1 MSVEIQ
7 KINQRLEGELI
18 HGDRLYGVPF
28 VLPGDKVGYRII
40 GRGKR
45 RRIVLES
52 IEPVAP
58 EFSRYQRQ
66 IPFCDHFTKCGG
78 CLGQYFS
85 IEDQFQLKAGPY
97 IDLIKSKFHLN
108 TLSILPNQDRR
119 YRNRMDFVVEAD
131 TIGLRPIGNYR
142 GFVDIVSCKIQQ
154 EKSDLILHYI
164 RSLIKQNPELPF
176 HRKTKTGILKYVTIR
191 QGKISGAVILT
202 ICKDT
207 ANEPTLH
214 HFQNKLIE
222 LLKQFEQNHNYQ
234 FSLTQCEIGPLSETS
249 AVEIGQVLY
258 GQSFFEESL
267 GPLYFQVPV
276 DSFFQPNPVGFY
288 KLFEAAIKEIEK
300 LSVNST
306 ISTIESII
314 DLYCGSAV
322 LSLVFA
328 KLLPSIQI
336 IQGADFS
343 KSGIELGKANIEK
356 FNITNRTISFEL
368 QAIDLNRSPIQF
380 QDSSLVIVDPP
391 RAGLAVGVIE
401 WLNWVCTSPLL
412 LYISCN
418 PMQQIKD
425 IDSIS
430 NCYQPVFAAVT
441 DPFPQTAHLESAVLL
456 QRKATVE

>member
-18 HGDRLYGVPF
+18 HGDRLYCVPF

-45 RRIVLES
+45 RRIVVES
-52 IEPVAP
+52 IEPVSP

-66 IPFCDHFTKCGG
+66 APFCEHFTKCGG
-78 CLGQYFS
+78 CRGQYFS

-97 IDLIKSKFHLN
+97 IDLIKSKFHLD

-131 TIGLRPIGNYR
+131 TVGLRPLGNYR
-142 GFVDIVSCKIQQ
+142 GFVDIVSCKIQR
-154 EKSDLILHYI
+154 EKSDQILHYI
-164 RSLIKQNPELPF
+164 RSLIQQNPELPF
-176 HRKTKTGILKYVTIR
+176 RRKTRTGILKYVTIR
-191 QGKISGAVILT
+191 QGEISGAVILT
-202 ICKDT
+202 ICKGS
-207 ANEPTLH
+207 ANEPSLY
-214 HFQNKLIE
+214 HFQNQFIE
-222 LLKQFEQNHNYQ
+222 LLKQFEQNHNYR

-258 GQSFFEESL
+258 SQPFFEESL

-288 KLFEAAIKEIEK
+288 KLLEVAIKEIEK
-300 LSVNST
+300 LNANSE
-306 ISTIESII
+306 IESII

-322 LSLVFA
+322 LSLVLA
-328 KLLPSIQI
+328 KLMPSIQK

-343 KSGIELGKANIEK
+343 KSGIELGKVNIEK
-356 FNITNRTISFEL
+356 FSTTNRRLTFDL
-368 QAIDLNRSPIQF
+368 QATDLNRSKITF
-380 QDSSLVIVDPP
+380 DNSSLVIVDPP
-391 RAGLAVGVIE
+391 RAGLATGVID
-401 WLNWVCTSPLL
+401 WLNQVCTAPLL

-456 QRKATVE
+456 QRKVTVE

>member
-28 VLPGDKVGYRII
+28 VLPGDKVGYQII

-45 RRIVLES
+45 RRIVVES
-52 IEPVAP
+52 VEPVSP

-66 IPFCDHFTKCGG
+66 APFCEHFTKCGG

-97 IDLIKSKFHLN
+97 IDLIKSKFHLD

-131 TIGLRPIGNYR
+131 TVGLRPIGNYR

-154 EKSDLILHYI
+154 EKSDQILHYI
-164 RSLIKQNPELPF
+164 RSLIQQNGELPF
-176 HRKTKTGILKYVTIR
+176 HRKTQTGILKYVTIR
-191 QGKISGAVILT
+191 QGEISGAVILT

-207 ANEPTLH
+207 ASEPALH
-214 HFQNKLIE
+214 LFQKKLIE
-222 LLKQFEQNHNYQ
+222 LLKQFEQNHNYR

-249 AVEIGQVLY
+249 AVEIDQVLY
-258 GQSFFEESL
+258 GQPFFEESL
-267 GPLYFQVPV
+267 GPLYFQVPA

-288 KLFEAAIKEIEK
+288 QLFEAAITAIQN
-300 LSVNST
+300 LTNHTSVD
-306 ISTIESII
+306 SII

-322 LSLVFA
+322 LSLVLA
-328 KLLPSIQI
+328 KLIPSIQK

-343 KSGIELGKANIEK
+343 KSGIELGKVNIEK
-356 FNITNRTISFEL
+356 FSTTNRRLTFAL

-391 RAGLAVGVIE
+391 RAGLAGGVID
-401 WLNWVCTSPLL
+401 WLNQVCTSPLL

-456 QRKATVE
+456 QRKVTVE